1 MKKRLIR
8 YLGKTIPFLM
18 ILFCLVSLVAF
29 LRLPTPAGSAPPDA
43 ASQAGLPGEE
53 VETLPAPHIPYI
65 GADHDPYNTV
75 PPTSGPH
82 VPFTVA
88 PGVYREEIAEEL
100 QVHALEHGHVL
111 IQYAPGTP
119 SDEVSALED
128 VARRFPRE
136 VVVAPYGK
144 LTSGIALTAWG
155 RIDLLDHVD
164 RDEIDTFVESF
175 AGRYHH
181 GWRTGSDDQPWWDIV
196 R

>member
-1 MKKRLIR
+1 MTKRLTR
-8 YLGKTIPFLM
+8 YLEKTIPFLM

-29 LRLPTPAGSAPPDA
+29 LRLPTPAGSAAPDA
-43 ASQAGLPGEE
+43 ASQAGLPGKE
-53 VETLPAPHIPYI
+53 VPTLSSPHIPFI
-65 GADHDPYNTV
+65 GAEHEPYNTV

-82 VPFTVA
+82 IPFTIA

-119 SDEVSALED
+119 ADEVKAIED

-136 VVVAPYGK
+136 VVVAPYAK
-144 LTSGIALTAWG
+144 LSGGIALTAWG
-155 RIDLLDHVD
+155 RIDQLDHVD
-164 RDEIDTFVESF
+164 RHEIDAFVEAF

-181 GWRTGSDDQPWWDIV
+181 GWRTNPSDHPWWAFW